1 MPTFRRHGVTRMAVF
16 GSVAR
21 DDATEASDIDLLVRL
36 DEDYK
41 TFNNY
46 MDLKFAIEDL
56 FSVSRVDLVLEETL
70 KPAIRDQVLAEARD
84 VT

>member
-1 MPTFRRHGVTRMAVF
+1 MAVF

-21 DDATEASDIDLLVRL
+21 DDATDASDIDLLVRL

-46 MDLKFAIEDL
+46 MDLKFAIEGL
-56 FSVSRVDLVLEETL
+56 FPVSRVDLVLEETL
-70 KPAIRDQVLAEARD
+70 KPAIRDRVLAEARD